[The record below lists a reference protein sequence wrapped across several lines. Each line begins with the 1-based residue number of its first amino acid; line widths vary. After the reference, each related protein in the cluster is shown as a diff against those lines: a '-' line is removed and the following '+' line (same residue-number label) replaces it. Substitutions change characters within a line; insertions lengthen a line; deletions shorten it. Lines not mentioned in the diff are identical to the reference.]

1 MNLLSSKPSK
11 AIRLLLM
18 VLFVLLMPLFSFGQS
33 SETFYASGTFT
44 VPCYVTSITVE
55 AWGGGGGGGGADD
68 NPAGGSGG
76 GGGGYSSYTIS
87 VTPGQNINYTIGGAG
102 TGGKIAN
109 GGKGGDG
116 LKTTFLGLTANGGK
130 GGLRDRGNAGAGGTA
145 SGGTT
150 NVNGTAGVK
159 GTFASG
165 AAGGFSNG
173 LDGGASRNS
182 NGNGNAAINPGS
194 GGGGGFRSGG
204 PKNDG
209 GNGASGQIKI
219 TYTKPTGTI
228 TQPTCVTATGSVVL
242 SGLPATGTW
251 TIYQNGT
258 SIGTNTGSTK
268 SVIGLAPGTY
278 KFSVSNGSCNLPD
291 TGDLVIKP
299 LVKTTLKTTGWDNG
313 TPTIDKNIVFDAP
326 YSLPKDGNLEGCSCQ
341 VNTGKSVIINEGATL
356 KIYNGVKV
364 LGTGS
369 LTFENN
375 SSLIQI
381 NEDSAINSGS
391 IIYKRQSNVIRNSDY
406 TYWSSPVALQTLSK
420 VSPGTTS
427 PYTFWSFN
435 AAGNSWVPEDPLTP
449 MEKGK
454 GYIIRGPEFFP
465 NPLSPLIQAPFEGIP
480 HNGEFTID
488 IAGVGTSNLIGNPYP
503 SALDAES
510 FLIANREVLQGTLYF
525 WTHNTPIRAAQ
536 NTSNEGSGDLV
547 YITDDYASYN
557 LTGGVGTEIKKIT
570 TIGNTEPSG
579 ENKSNRPTGK
589 IASGQG
595 FFATGKAAGKAT
607 FKNTMRVGVDGIAG
621 DNKQFFKTTQS
632 SKNTNA
638 IEKNRVWLNLTN
650 DKGAFK
656 QVLVGY
662 ITDATNGYD
671 NALDGANN
679 NGNQFINFYSIN
691 DDKNLTIQA
700 RALPFDENDVVPLGY
715 SSTIQ
720 GSFSISIDEVDG
732 LLTSENIYLEDKSN
746 NTIHDLKKAAYTF
759 DTEKGTFN
767 ERFVLRYTDRTLAS
781 ADFELNDSSVLI
793 AKDKNELKIKS
804 QTEIISQ
811 IAVFDLLGRKVFE
824 KTAIN
829 SNEFQTS
836 AIRLSNQVVVVKVT
850 LTNGE
855 VISKKV
861 VY

>member
-1 MNLLSSKPSK
+1 MFLS
-11 AIRLLLM
+11 I
-18 VLFVLLMPLFSFGQS
+18 
-33 SETFYASGTFT
+33 
-44 VPCYVTSITVE
+44 
-55 AWGGGGGGGGADD
+55 
-68 NPAGGSGG
+68 GGSATGTNKASSTIWSNTETVANYGSPSDLWGTTTLTPAIINAANFGVVLTVKNSNDEDTVASVDYIQIIVSYSIAGTLKWYTALSGG
-76 GGGGYSSYTIS
+76 NSIGSGASFNPVGVTGSGLTNTN
-87 VTPGQNINYTIGGAG
+87 TPGS
-102 TGGKIAN
+102 
-109 GGKGGDG
+109 
-116 LKTTFLGLTANGGK
+116 TTYYVECSL
-130 GGLRDRGNAGAGGTA
+130 
-145 SGGTT
+145 
-150 NVNGTAGVK
+150 
-159 GTFASG
+159 
-165 AAGGFSNG
+165 
-173 LDGGASRNS
+173 
-182 NGNGNAAINPGS
+182 NPGCRTPADFVINALPS
-194 GGGGGFRSGG
+194 T
-204 PKNDG
+204 PQATNT
-209 GNGASGQIKI
+209 NA
-219 TYTKPTGTI
+219 
-228 TQPTCVTATGSVVL
+228 TCALATGSITITSPAPADGIFFTVTGKSPVVAAVTNTTGVF
-242 SGLPATGTW
+242 SGLA
-251 TIYQNGT
+251 
-258 SIGTNTGSTK
+258 
-268 SVIGLAPGTY
+268 VGTY
-278 KFSVSNGSCNLPD
+278 NVTANNASGCVSLPSAD
-291 TGDLVIKP
+291 IVIKP
-299 LVKTTLKTTGWDNG
+299 LVLKPNTWNGTVWSTGSKPSSDAEEIIFNGDYQTKSEDLTACTCLVKAGRKVIIKEGKTLKLTNGLTVEDTVDPKTT
-313 TPTIDKNIVFDAP
+313 
-326 YSLPKDGNLEGCSCQ
+326 
-341 VNTGKSVIINEGATL
+341 
-356 KIYNGVKV
+356 
-364 LGTGS
+364 

-375 SSLIQI
+375 ASLVQVNKDAVNKGVISYI
-381 NEDSAINSGS
+381 
-391 IIYKRQSNVIRNSDY
+391 RSNNTTRETDY
-406 TYWSSPVALQTLSK
+406 TYWSSPVAGQKLID
-420 VSPGTTS
+420 VSPKT
-427 PYTFWSFN
+427 PLDYFYSFD
-435 AAGNSWVPEDPLTP
+435 AGVNNWIYEDPNKVV
-449 MEKGK
+449 MKDGK
-454 GYIIRGPEFFP
+454 GYIIRGPHHTGIPPTNFYD
-465 NPLSPLIQAPFEGIP
+465 APFKGVP
-480 HNGEFTID
+480 NNGDYEVD
-488 IAGVGTSNLIGNPYP
+488 IAGAGTSNLIGNPYP

-525 WTHNTPIRAAQ
+525 WTHSTPIRTATGAA
-536 NTSNEGSGDLV
+536 NEGSGDLV

-557 LTGGVGTEIKKIT
+557 LTGGVGTEKKIIT

-621 DNKQFFKTTQS
+621 DNMQFFKTTQS

-732 LLTSENIYLEDKSN
+732 LLTSENIYLEDRSN
-746 NTIHDLKKAAYTF
+746 NSIHDLKKAAYTF

-804 QTEIISQ
+804 NTEIISQ
-811 IAVFDLLGRKVFE
+811 IAVFDLLGRKVFDNV
-824 KTAIN
+824 AVN